1 MAQRLGLIS
10 GIGLSALGV
19 AGLAGGGIIWNFQ
32 GRTLGLSA
40 TVTALVLLA
49 ISLVLLRPFPA
60 EPVLEPVADG
70 EPSKGNGFSLQL
82 PEVSLVG
89 LLLAAIGTFGL
100 AGSGIAWN
108 FKGIALGLTGTI
120 TSIAA
125 LAFSLLFLWPLQSKK
140 AKVTATP
147 AKPVVTEPAVAPT
160 LTTAEAIRQ
169 QLADDQEQAPEVTL
183 RTFAPDHLVPGRTLP
198 RRFRSA
204 GPSHGRYRSM
214 VGDLFSS

>member
-19 AGLAGGGIIWNFQ
+19 AGLAGGGILWNFQ

-125 LAFSLLFLWPLQSKK
+125 LTFSLLFLWPLQSKR

-204 GPSHGRYRSM
+204 GPSFGRYRSM
-214 VGDLFSS
+214 VGELFSS